1 MIVLGLNFT
10 GSLFSRTAGESE
22 GTLNALI
29 LADTHLLGK
38 NN

>member
-10 GSLFSRTAGESE
+10 GSLFSRKAGESE